1 MLLSLHQKVNIEE
14 MHCFGVLAALSVFN
28 IIACLTRGKPLED
41 WVYFY
46 YKFFFMHLGEKGEAV
61 VGGVGLR
68 GQHCVHTHRHTPAF
82 QARGMQQAQG
92 CDRVQGLCHS
102 PSWPAERGDMVILV
116 PEGVQSSPMFFIH
129 LHACFLGRN

>member
-1 MLLSLHQKVNIEE
+1 MLGSVSMSPGLHIGAFEAGEVQ
-14 MHCFGVLAALSVFN
+14 ALLGLFLLQ
-28 IIACLTRGKPLED
+28 I
-41 WVYFY
+41 
-46 YKFFFMHLGEKGEAV
+46 FFMHLGEKGEAV

-102 PSWPAERGDMVILV
+102 PSWPADWGDMVILV
-116 PEGVQSSPMFFIH
+116 LEGVQSSPMFFIH
-129 LHACFLGRN
+129 LHACFWGRN

>member
-1 MLLSLHQKVNIEE
+1 MLGSVSMSPGLHIGAFEAGEVQ
-14 MHCFGVLAALSVFN
+14 ALLGLFLLQ
-28 IIACLTRGKPLED
+28 I
-41 WVYFY
+41 
-46 YKFFFMHLGEKGEAV
+46 FFMHLGEKGEAV

-92 CDRVQGLCHS
+92 CDGVQGLCHS
-102 PSWPAERGDMVILV
+102 PSWPAERGAMVILV
-116 PEGVQSSPMFFIH
+116 LEGMQSSPMFFIN